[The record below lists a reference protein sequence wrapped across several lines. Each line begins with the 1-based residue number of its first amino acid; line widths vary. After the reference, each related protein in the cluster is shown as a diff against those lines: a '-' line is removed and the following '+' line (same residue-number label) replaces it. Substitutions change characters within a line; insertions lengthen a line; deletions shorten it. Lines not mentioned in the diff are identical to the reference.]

1 MGTDYTD
8 EVARFSDELCAD
20 TLAKFISS
28 EGIPCDVEILIGPGL
43 AGYRVTVRRALWGK
57 LTQALKLTEAA
68 NYADPTSAVVVAGR
82 LVREEIPCVIIG
94 RTRNRL
100 GKFGIAGMS
109 TIAVPD
115 TFLTRAERVLNA

>member
-1 MGTDYTD
+1 
-8 EVARFSDELCAD
+8 
-20 TLAKFISS
+20 
-28 EGIPCDVEILIGPGL
+28 VEILIGPGL

-100 GKFGIAGMS
+100 GRFGIAGMS
-109 TIAVPD
+109 TIAVPH
-115 TFLTRAERVLNA
+115 TFLTRAERVLNASDISEAELTKLALRTAVDHEDPPA